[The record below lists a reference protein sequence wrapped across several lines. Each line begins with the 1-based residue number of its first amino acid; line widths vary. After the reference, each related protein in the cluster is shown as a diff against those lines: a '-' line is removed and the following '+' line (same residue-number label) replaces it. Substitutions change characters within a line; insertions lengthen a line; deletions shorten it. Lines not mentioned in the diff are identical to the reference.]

1 MALFHAQ
8 LKACTLQEAAQM
20 LEASLALA
28 PQAQA
33 AYNLVICAF
42 ATGDAHAMRRAF
54 SILVQ
59 VCDAVAF

>member
-1 MALFHAQ
+1 
-8 LKACTLQEAAQM
+8 M
-20 LEASLALA
+20 LEASLALV

-42 ATGDAHAMRRAF
+42 ATGEAQAMQRAF

-59 VCDAVAF
+59 VSDGCTLVPT